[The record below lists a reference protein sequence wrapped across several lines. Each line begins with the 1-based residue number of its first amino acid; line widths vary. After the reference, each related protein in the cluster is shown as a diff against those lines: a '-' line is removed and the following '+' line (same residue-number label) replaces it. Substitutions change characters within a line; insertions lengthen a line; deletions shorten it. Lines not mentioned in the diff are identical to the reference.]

1 MSSTCAIAVLLLAQ
15 ASAGAASL
23 APPYRVGPG
32 DVLEVAVDGRPDLSR
47 LPTVQTT
54 GSVWLPRAGQVEV
67 RGLTPAEIAA
77 KVTPLLAGED
87 LASPRVA
94 VRVREYQS
102 QFVWVRGAVWRPG
115 RKPLRSGTR
124 LVDALLDAGG
134 FQEGASGE
142 VTVERAGGTFAD
154 GTHLAR
160 FRFPVTS
167 PTPDELQQ
175 LSLPLL
181 AGDVVTAGI
190 QRWIT
195 VSGAVKRP
203 GRHEF
208 EDALTLSQ
216 AVEAAGGLLRNGSE
230 RVLVRRKEG
239 DIEVD
244 LGAVRDGHAEDLALA
259 PGDQV
264 VVRARRL

>member
-1 MSSTCAIAVLLLAQ
+1 MSASCAVVLLLLTQAT
-15 ASAGAASL
+15 ASAD
-23 APPYRVGPG
+23 APAPYRVGPG
-32 DVLEVAVDGRPDLSR
+32 DVLEVLVDGRPDLSR

-54 GSVWLPRAGQVEV
+54 GAVWLPWAGQVEV
-67 RGLTPAEIAA
+67 RGLTTGEIAS
-77 KVTPLLAGED
+77 KVTPLLVDEE
-87 LASPRVA
+87 LAAPRVA
-94 VRVREYQS
+94 VRVREFQS
-102 QFVWVRGAVWRPG
+102 QFGWVRGAVRRPG

-134 FQEGASGE
+134 FQDDASGE
-142 VTVERAGGTFAD
+142 VAVERTGGTFAD
-154 GTHLAR
+154 GSRSAR
-160 FRFPVTS
+160 FRFAGAS
-167 PTPDELQQ
+167 PTPEELEQ

-181 AGDVVTAGI
+181 GGDAITATV

-208 EDALTLSQ
+208 EDALTLSR
-216 AVEAAGGLLRNGSE
+216 AVEEAGGLARNGSDH
-230 RVLVRRKEG
+230 VIVRRKDG

-244 LGAVRDGHAEDLALA
+244 LGAVHDGRAEDFALA

>member
-1 MSSTCAIAVLLLAQ
+1 MSSTCAIVGFLLAQ
-15 ASAGAASL
+15 AATSAASPSL
-23 APPYRVGPG
+23 PYRVGPG
-32 DVLEVAVDGRPDLSR
+32 DVLEVVVDGRPDLSR

-67 RGLTPAEIAA
+67 RGLTTAEIAS

-87 LASPRVA
+87 LALPRVG
-94 VRVREYQS
+94 VRVRDYQS

-134 FQEGASGE
+134 FQDGASGE

-154 GTHLAR
+154 GTRSAR

-167 PTPDELQQ
+167 PTPDALQQ
-175 LSLPLL
+175 LSLPLV
-181 AGDVVTAGI
+181 AGDVVTAGV

-195 VSGAVKRP
+195 VSGAVKKP

-208 EDALTLSQ
+208 DDAPTVSR

-239 DIEVD
+239 DVEVD
-244 LGAVRDGHAEDLALA
+244 LGAVRDGHAEDMALA

-264 VVRARRL
+264 VVKARRL